1 MSSSV
6 FSPTK
11 KDATENRAEGFAN
24 DAGASSRHGGWGWLL
39 GLGLTTSVGLVMLA
53 FANNLAWSGSPW
65 SPRLYWLSLGVTAF
79 PVALRLASA
88 SASRKERVGLLV
100 MLTVALYLVKIFASP
115 LGFTLHDELGHWRT
129 ADDVVQTGHFFHDNW
144 IVKYYPSY
152 PGLETVTN
160 ALVTLGGLSIFQA
173 GVFIIGLARLLFVGA
188 LFLFFEQVGRSS
200 RVAGLATLLYTANPN
215 FVYFT
220 AQYAHES
227 LALPLAAFCLL
238 MLARRKNTVPERR
251 APYSVAFALVF
262 VALVVTHH
270 ITPLAFTC
278 FLILWGVTARLSWWA
293 QRERTDEGHPW
304 LVAVF
309 TLDVML
315 AWLIY
320 VRYTVVTSLSPIL
333 RDVVT
338 QSLNLVTGATESKT
352 LFQSGTGEVQPL
364 LERLLGFGSVGL
376 LLLALPF
383 GLWVIWRYYRHRGE
397 ALALAGVALVYPL
410 SLALRLTQAGTE
422 TSSRASEFVFL
433 GLAFVVAVFFVRVWP
448 LGPAWR
454 QSLRRWVGPV
464 FIAGYFAV
472 VFTGGIIVGWP
483 PYARTVGP
491 FLLSADS
498 RSVTEQGVS
507 AALWAREH
515 LQPYSFVLADTTNG
529 LLMGSYGRQN
539 PQAGSVNGTSVWNV
553 FFSRSLGDVERS
565 VLQTN
570 KVRYVVVDERL
581 SQSLPYN
588 GRYFGR
594 DEPGANRH
602 REPISKEVLAKFND
616 VAEAD
621 RVYDSGNI
629 VIYDFQKLLEAER

>member
-1 MSSSV
+1 M
-6 FSPTK
+6 FPTRE
-11 KDATENRAEGFAN
+11 DAKENSG
-24 DAGASSRHGGWGWLL
+24 DAGDTTSRHESWGWLL
-39 GLGLTTSVGLVMLA
+39 GLGVTTSVGLVILA
-53 FANNLAWSGSPW
+53 FANNLAWSESPW
-65 SPRLYWLSLGVTAF
+65 SPRLYWLSLGVMAF
-79 PVALRLASA
+79 PVALRLSGA

-100 MLTVALYLVKIFASP
+100 MLTLALYLVKLFASP

-129 ADDVVQTGHFFHDNW
+129 ADDIVQTGHFFHDNW

-152 PGLETVTN
+152 PGLEAVTS
-160 ALVTLGGLSIFQA
+160 ALVTLGGLTIFQA
-173 GVFIIGLARLLFVGA
+173 GVIIIGLARLLFVGA
-188 LFLFFEQVGRSS
+188 LFLFFEQVSRSS
-200 RVAGLATLLYTANPN
+200 RVAGLATLFYAANPN

-238 MLARRKNTVPERR
+238 MLARRKNTASDRR
-251 APYSVAFALVF
+251 TPYAVGFALVF
-262 VALVVTHH
+262 LALVVTHH
-270 ITPLAFTC
+270 ITPLAFTG
-278 FLILWGVTARLSWWA
+278 FLVLWGVTARLAWWA
-293 QRERTDEGHPW
+293 QRERADEGHPW

-309 TLDVML
+309 TLDVVL

-320 VRYTVVTSLSPIL
+320 VRYTVVTSLGPIL
-333 RDVVT
+333 SDVVT
-338 QSLNLVTGATESKT
+338 QFLNLVTGAAESKT

-383 GLWVIWRYYRHRGE
+383 GLWAVWRYYRHRGE

-422 TSSRASEFVFL
+422 TSNRASEFVFL

-448 LGPAWR
+448 LGFAWR
-454 QSLRRWVGPV
+454 RPLRRWLGPALMV
-464 FIAGYFAV
+464 AYFGV

-507 AALWAREH
+507 AALWARGH
-515 LQPYSFVLADTTNG
+515 LEPYNFVLADTTNG

-553 FFSRSLGDVERS
+553 FFSDSLGDAERT

-594 DEPGANRH
+594 EEPGANRH
-602 REPISKEVLAKFND
+602 REPLDEAALAKFD
-616 VAEAD
+616 SVAEAD

-629 VIYDFQKLLEAER
+629 VIYDFQRLLEAERR